1 MSVVDDLIHFFVFFL
16 GDEINYLQTTAE
28 EKFYGPLIMFG
39 QTPMEVKNV
48 FHIIYV
54 HNTMC
59 IQNSAMHLHRWK
71 EKNKKNQQ
79 RTDTRKGKSG
89 NCFRYCRN
97 YRISSKDVI
106 MSLLTWSN
114 KYVPSMILDKTI
126 TKGYSAQLI
135 YRQASF
141 VSAIYFAFLFLLTL
155 LLKKTNNS
163 SR

>member
-1 MSVVDDLIHFFVFFL
+1 MSVVDDLIHFLVFFL
-16 GDEINYLQTTAE
+16 GDEINYLKTTAE

-39 QTPMEVKNV
+39 QAPMEVKNV

-54 HNTMC
+54 HNTTC
-59 IQNSAMHLHRWK
+59 IQYSAMHLHRWK
-71 EKNKKNQQ
+71 EKKKNQLQ
-79 RTDTRKGKSG
+79 MDTRKGKSG

-97 YRISSKDVI
+97 FRTSSTDVI
-106 MSLLTWSN
+106 VWLSIWSN
-114 KYVPSMILDKTI
+114 NYVPSTIIGKTI
-126 TKGYSAQLI
+126 TKGYSTQLI

-141 VSAIYFAFLFLLTL
+141 VSAIYFAFLFHLTL